1 MQLFINNI
9 HNLKNRQVSNMIIDT
24 IQNSSY
30 NPRQP
35 HSMYDQ
41 FGIILD
47 ILCSEGIVKLDE
59 AEKKQ
64 IVAETADRL
73 PQKMYMETA
82 CIELWTIFD
91 LIVRDV
97 LFGDVMNESD
107 EMREIM
113 QINTPSVTFSH
124 YIDVAELTRQM
135 SILTRI
141 FREKNIAHDKTVQ
154 QVIEKI
160 STKIFMNIE
169 CIRRFNTN
177 NRDVEK
183 IYGKHISAI
192 INESIVYNICKE
204 ICEIGKS
211 EIENNEFCDL
221 WIGMCN
227 VYQTQ
232 YKKKI
237 QDTTQKTGYCQM
249 VQKMVQVKQEMAS
262 QIKKRG
268 EQCIFQKVKEVVE
281 IVCGILTK
289 PTEIVKVATNNTE
302 LQHIECLCPVIIQEH
317 AQTRI
322 RTHFTKARGIH
333 LLHKENNNK
342 VTDTQNIMLPA
353 NIYATFED
361 RHNILQVA
369 DISRFSTKNIIT
381 WQRKNVLISFLHII
395 WSIFG
400 REYK

>member
-1 MQLFINNI
+1 MQLFIEHI

-24 IQNSSY
+24 IQNSAY
-30 NPRQP
+30 NPRYL
-35 HSMYDQ
+35 HSVCDQ

-47 ILCSEGIVKLDE
+47 VLCSEGIVKLDE

-64 IVAETADRL
+64 IVAETAERL

-82 CIELWTIFD
+82 CIELSTLFD

-113 QINTPSVTFSH
+113 QINTPSVTFSR

-135 SILTRI
+135 SILSRM
-141 FREKNIAHDKTVQ
+141 FREKNIADDNTVER
-154 QVIEKI
+154 VIEKI
-160 STKIFMNIE
+160 STKIFMNID

-183 IYGKHISAI
+183 IHGKRISAI

-204 ICEIGKS
+204 ICRIGQS
-211 EIENNEFCDL
+211 GIENNEFCDL
-221 WIGMCN
+221 WIGICN

-232 YKKKI
+232 YKKNLH
-237 QDTTQKTGYCQM
+237 DRTQNTGYCQM
-249 VQKMVQVKQEMAS
+249 VQKMVQVKQEMAF

-268 EQCIFQKVKEVVE
+268 EQCVFQKVKEIVE
-281 IVCGILTK
+281 TVCRILTK
-289 PTEIVKVATNNTE
+289 STDIVEVPTNDTE
-302 LQHIECLCPVIIQEH
+302 LRDLELLCPVIVHEYT
-317 AQTRI
+317 QTRV
-322 RTHFTKARGIH
+322 RTHFTNARGIH
-333 LLHKENNNK
+333 ILNEENNHT
-342 VTDTQNIMLPA
+342 VTDAQNIMLPA
-353 NIYATFED
+353 RICSTLQD
-361 RHNILQVA
+361 RHTILEEAQ
-369 DISRFSTKNIIT
+369 ISRFSTKMIVT
-381 WQRKNVLISFLHII
+381 WQRKNILISFLHII

>member
-9 HNLKNRQVSNMIIDT
+9 HKLKNRQVSNMIIDT

-135 SILTRI
+135 SILSRI
-141 FREKNIAHDKTVQ
+141 FREKKIADDKTVQ

-204 ICEIGKS
+204 ICKIGKS

-381 WQRKNVLISFLHII
+381 WQRKNVLISFLHIV

>member
-9 HNLKNRQVSNMIIDT
+9 HKLKNRQVSNMIIDT

-204 ICEIGKS
+204 ICKIGKS

-381 WQRKNVLISFLHII
+381 WQRKNVLISFLHIV